1 MDADLVVRA
10 QQGDQRAF
18 EMLAAD
24 AYHRLYRLAHGILRD
39 GAKADDATQQALVSI
54 WRNLPRLRDPA
65 RFEGWSCRLL
75 VNACHDQV
83 RRTPTWASS
92 ATLPRSAEPVAHDD
106 ISPVADHDALERA
119 LGRVSFDQRTVL
131 ALRFLLD
138 RTPDEIA
145 ETLSIPRK
153 TVYSRLKRGV
163 ASMRAAMEAEI
174 RPVMSGAAS
183 GEAVR

>member
-1 MDADLVVRA
+1 MDVDLVVRA

-24 AYHRLYRLAHGILRD
+24 AYTRLFRLAHGILRD

-54 WRNLPRLRDPA
+54 WRSLPRLRDPA
-65 RFEGWSCRLL
+65 RFEGWCCRLL

-83 RRTPTWASS
+83 RRAPRWTSA
-92 ATLPRSAEPVAHDD
+92 ATLPRSQEPLAYDA
-106 ISPVADHDALERA
+106 ISPVAERDALEHA
-119 LGRVSFDQRTVL
+119 LRRVSFDQRTVL
-131 ALRFLLD
+131 AMRFLFD
-138 RTPDEIA
+138 MTPDEIA
-145 ETLSIPRK
+145 ETLTIPRK

-163 ASMRAAMEAEI
+163 ESMRAAMEAEI